1 MPAPKPPL
9 CLPTHQVMLPVFLG
23 EPVSPE
29 MLATTLAE
37 LDMALQVLEGKFLQ
51 DKAFLT
57 GPHISLA
64 DLVAITELIHV
75 SAVGGGEG
83 GMRQGGSWV
92 ALKSCLHH
100 APGCGT
106 LWRKL
111 LEFHVLQTRL
121 VLRYVVTHPVPS
133 RPAARGC
140 RVPSLQR
147 PTQAGRM
154 APARGGSGGGGPLP
168 GGP

>member
-9 CLPTHQVMLPVFLG
+9 CLPAHQVMLPVFLG
-23 EPVSPE
+23 ELVSPE
-29 MLATTLAE
+29 TLAATLAE

-64 DLVAITELIHV
+64 DLVAITELMHV
-75 SAVGGGEG
+75 SAVGGWGEDEA
-83 GMRQGGSWV
+83 GGSWV
-92 ALKSCLHH
+92 APKSCSHH

-106 LWRKL
+106 LWRDL
-111 LEFHVLQTRL
+111 LEFHGLQTRL
-121 VLRYVVTHPVPS
+121 VLRYMVTHPAPS
-133 RPAARGC
+133 LPTARGC
-140 RVPSLQR
+140 RLPSLQR
-147 PTQAGRM
+147 PTQAGCV

>member
-1 MPAPKPPL
+1 MQAPKPPL

-64 DLVAITELIHV
+64 DLVAITELMHV

-83 GMRQGGSWV
+83 GMR
-92 ALKSCLHH
+92 
-100 APGCGT
+100 
-106 LWRKL
+106 
-111 LEFHVLQTRL
+111 
-121 VLRYVVTHPVPS
+121 
-133 RPAARGC
+133 
-140 RVPSLQR
+140 
-147 PTQAGRM
+147 
-154 APARGGSGGGGPLP
+154 RGGP
-168 GGP
+168 GWH